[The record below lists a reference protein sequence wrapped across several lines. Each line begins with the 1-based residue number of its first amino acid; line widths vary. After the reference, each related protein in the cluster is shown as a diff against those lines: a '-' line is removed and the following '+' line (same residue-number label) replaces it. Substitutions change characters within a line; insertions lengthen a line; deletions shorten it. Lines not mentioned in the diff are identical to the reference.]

1 MGAWLADQQTGGQVN
16 AALVFGE
23 VVRVAQGEID
33 NLVMSGTTGA
43 IRLNNMTTT
52 QRDALTAAEGMII
65 MNTTDSKVQ
74 VYQGG
79 AWGNVL

>member
-1 MGAWLADQQTGGQVN
+1 M
-16 AALVFGE
+16 
-23 VVRVAQGEID
+23 AQGEID
-33 NLVMSGTTGA
+33 NLVMAGTTGA

>member
-1 MGAWLADQQTGGQVN
+1 
-16 AALVFGE
+16 
-23 VVRVAQGEID
+23 VAQGEID